1 MKYFWKCPIT
11 WRSFLKSMG
20 LRNSA
25 VAQLYVYDFRRFFM
39 DIAKYPQYQLYLL
52 TLHLFMLKNQLV
64 PNMCDNRFIDS
75 TIINRAYF
83 SSYLFSKLWLEDVK
97 KFKPTP
103 IEIMEIEER
112 ISEHLQIRNAL
123 YNFGEKR
130 VRSDLTK
137 LANLRKK
144 LIMILLLN

>member
-1 MKYFWKCPIT
+1 MFVT
-11 WRSFLKSMG
+11 GG
-20 LRNSA
+20 L
-25 VAQLYVYDFRRFFM
+25 LM
-39 DIAKYPQYQLYLL
+39 DIAKYPHYQLYLL
-52 TLHLFMLKNQLV
+52 TLHLLMLKDQLV
-64 PNMCDNRFIDS
+64 PDSCENRCIDS

-83 SSYLFSKLWLEDVK
+83 SSYLFCGLWLEDVK

-103 IEIMEIEER
+103 VELMDIEER

-137 LANLRKK
+137 LAALRKK
-144 LIMILLLN
+144 ADYDPFTDLTPQDVSDAVGYMNSIFNHLEFD

>member
-1 MKYFWKCPIT
+1 
-11 WRSFLKSMG
+11 
-20 LRNSA
+20 
-25 VAQLYVYDFRRFFM
+25 M
-39 DIAKYPQYQLYLL
+39 DITKYPQYQLYLL
-52 TLHLFMLKNQLV
+52 TLHLLMLKNQLV
-64 PNMCDNRFIDS
+64 PDMCDNRCIDS

-103 IEIMEIEER
+103 IEMMDVKER

-137 LANLRKK
+137 LASLRKK
-144 LIMILLLN
+144 ADYNPFVDLTPKDVSDAIGYMNSIFNHLEFD